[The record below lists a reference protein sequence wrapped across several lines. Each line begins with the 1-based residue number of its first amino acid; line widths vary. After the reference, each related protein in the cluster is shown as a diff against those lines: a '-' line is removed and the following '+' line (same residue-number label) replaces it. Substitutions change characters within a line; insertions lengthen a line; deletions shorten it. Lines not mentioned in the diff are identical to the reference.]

1 MLSSRSLSYGALN
14 DVAQRCSAPRDLQDD
29 SEDRCIIHG
38 KDVRRGWRQWLDR
51 VLVGTLIIGA
61 FATAVATFAG
71 SQTLEPETQRKDSFA
86 RSVSSVKDEEAEVRV
101 GGSASMA
108 PLDFSALNFYH
119 IRDGQPGQAY
129 PWLKDTKVI
138 EPHRETI
145 LTVSNPSEEHN
156 YRWVLRVDETDEVQ
170 ASVSGTEVAV
180 ILTQLDEH
188 VITLEEVN
196 PAGLVTRHLEETVI
210 VKYVRRE
217 IRTLT
222 EVERGEL
229 LDSVSPPPLFQE
241 AHFLPTVVR
250 FFNTICVYEEIGSTQ
265 RFFPPADWGDVR
277 MYLKIKPHLD
287 LLSIPRLWGKK
298 CQNV

>member
-14 DVAQRCSAPRDLQDD
+14 DVTQRCSAPRDLQDD
-29 SEDRCIIHG
+29 GEDRCAVHG
-38 KDVRRGWRQWLDR
+38 KDVGPGWRQWLDR
-51 VLVGTLIIGA
+51 VIVGTLVIGA

-71 SQTLEPETQRKDSFA
+71 SQTLESETQREASL
-86 RSVSSVKDEEAEVRV
+86 SVRVNDEQADIRV

-119 IRDGQPGQAY
+119 IRDGQPGQVY
-129 PWLKDTKVI
+129 PWLKDMKVI

-145 LTVSNPSEEHN
+145 LTVTNPSEEHN
-156 YRWVLRVDETDEVQ
+156 YRWVLRVDETDEIQ

-180 ILTQLDEH
+180 ILKQLDEH

-196 PAGLVTRHLEETVI
+196 PAGLVTRHLEETVM

-229 LDSVSPPPLFQE
+229 LDSVSFPPLFQRCD
-241 AHFLPTVVR
+241 FLHTFGR
-250 FFNTICVYEEIGSTQ
+250 FLYAVCIYVYEEKKGYIPGRHAS
-265 RFFPPADWGDVR
+265 VC
-277 MYLKIKPHLD
+277 MYDHH
-287 LLSIPRLWGKK
+287 IP
-298 CQNV
+298 V